1 MVEFKSGSTPDNWTS
16 GVLRRSYRVSLWK
29 YFRREWDPFIR
40 LICYDVGKD
49 YRVRFWHDL
58 WQGETTLKDRYPTL
72 FLIARDR
79 GATVADCV

>member
-1 MVEFKSGSTPDNWTS
+1 MGDQLCNHNVVEN
-16 GVLRRSYRVSLWK
+16 R
-29 YFRREWDPFIR
+29 
-40 LICYDVGKD
+40 YDVGD
-49 YRVRFWHDL
+49 GTRVRFWHDL